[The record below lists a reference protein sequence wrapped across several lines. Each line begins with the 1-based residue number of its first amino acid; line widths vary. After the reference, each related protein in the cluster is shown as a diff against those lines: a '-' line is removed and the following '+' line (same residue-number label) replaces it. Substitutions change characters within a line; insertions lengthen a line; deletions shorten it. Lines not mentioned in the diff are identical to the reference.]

1 MESFF
6 TLLDYQDLLQIN
18 GKDSEKFLQGQL
30 TCDLENLPP
39 WQCQLGAVCNT
50 KGRVYSSF
58 RLLRTDNA
66 FYLAMQSGVGEITRN
81 TLKKYIPFYKAEMAD
96 ASQHFKRFGLVGQ
109 QAQEAIGKCV
119 SGLPEPNQ
127 ALEVNGDILVNLGGD
142 IPRFEVWLNQEQG
155 PLADVCTELNQE
167 DKSAWQALD
176 LEKGILIIN
185 QKDAEQ
191 YTPEE
196 LNMDLAGFVSWDKG
210 CYTGQEIVAR
220 MHYRG
225 KAGKRLYKVSFKQ
238 AGKINETTLKN
249 SSGNTLGIIFN
260 ILYLK
265 DNIIES
271 TAVLKTN
278 IDLEEPIYLTAK
290 GEQLPVSVTPL
301 F

>member
-6 TLLDYQDLLQIN
+6 TLLDYQDLLQIS
-18 GKDSEKFLQGQL
+18 GEDSEKFLQGQL

-39 WQCQLGAVCNT
+39 WQCQLGAACNT

-81 TLKKYIPFYKAEMAD
+81 TLNKYIPFYKAEMAD
-96 ASQHFKRFGLVGQ
+96 ANLHYKRFGLVGQ
-109 QAQEAIGKCV
+109 QAQEAIEKCV
-119 SGLPEPNQ
+119 SSLPAPNQ
-127 ALEVNGDILVNLGGD
+127 ALEINGDILVNLSGE
-142 IPRFEVWLNQEQG
+142 IPRFEIWLTQEQG
-155 PLADVCTELNQE
+155 PLADVCSELNEE
-167 DKSAWQALD
+167 DISAWQALD

-185 QKDAEQ
+185 QEDVEQ

-196 LNMDLAGFVSWDKG
+196 LNMDLASFVSWDKG

-225 KAGKRLYKVSFKQ
+225 KAGKRLYKVSFKH
-238 AGKINETTLKN
+238 AGKINETMLKN
-249 SSGNTLGIIFN
+249 TSGNTLGKLFN

-271 TAVLKTN
+271 MAVLTTN
-278 IDLEEPIYLTAK
+278 IDLEEPAYLTAED
-290 GEQLPVSVTPL
+290 GQISVSVTPL

>member
-30 TCDLENLPP
+30 TCDLENIPP

-58 RLLRTDNA
+58 RLLRTD
-66 FYLAMQSGVGEITRN
+66 
-81 TLKKYIPFYKAEMAD
+81 IPFYKAEMAD

-260 ILYLK
+260 ILYLN